1 MNKKISLGTVI
12 GLIAI
17 AIAITSA
24 ITMNAVKL
32 SYNSILKNLPERSQR
47 YALLEE
53 LQDIIDENYYG
64 KRSREELLSSLGEG
78 YVNSLGD
85 TDDKFMTGEEYKEYL
100 REKSGNMS
108 GIGAKT
114 ERVKNTL
121 KITKVYSNSPAKK
134 AGLKAGDIIVGFDGI
149 KLNKS
154 NFKELTGKLN
164 GENLSSVNIIYKRD
178 KTEKSVTL
186 MKGYEIPSVEWDV
199 YENVGYLKIAD
210 FFSKTADDLKV
221 QTEKLVSSGMKAI
234 IIDLRENES
243 TNYDYM
249 LSCLDI
255 FVPMDSSDNHTFK
268 VADENGN
275 IIKTLST
282 TPGEVNIPIAILA
295 STKTKAAAEFF
306 CSAMKDF
313 SKAVIFS
320 DGNTAGD
327 VSLMEVF
334 ELSNGSAV
342 LLTVGKVQPYK
353 GESYEDEGITP
364 DYIYESDSKGTKLSE
379 DSQFVYAVSVLT
391 E

>member
-12 GLIAI
+12 GIIAI
-17 AIAITSA
+17 AVAITSA

-154 NFKELTGKLN
+154 NFKELTGKLS

-282 TPGEVNIPIAILA
+282 TPGEVNIPVAILA

>member
-154 NFKELTGKLN
+154 NFKELTGKLS

-282 TPGEVNIPIAILA
+282 TPGEVNIPVAILA

>member
-17 AIAITSA
+17 AVAITSA

-154 NFKELTGKLN
+154 NFKELSGKLS

-282 TPGEVNIPIAILA
+282 TPGEVNIPVAILA

-334 ELSNGSAV
+334 ELTNGSAV

>member
-1 MNKKISLGTVI
+1 LNKKISIGTVI

-17 AIAITSA
+17 AVAITAS
-24 ITMNAVKL
+24 ITLNAVKL

-210 FFSKTADDLKV
+210 FFSKTVIVTVIVERFL
-221 QTEKLVSSGMKAI
+221 LIVSSI
-234 IIDLRENES
+234 VS
-243 TNYDYM
+243 
-249 LSCLDI
+249 
-255 FVPMDSSDNHTFK
+255 
-268 VADENGN
+268 
-275 IIKTLST
+275 
-282 TPGEVNIPIAILA
+282 PGLHP
-295 STKTKAAAEFF
+295 
-306 CSAMKDF
+306 
-313 SKAVIFS
+313 
-320 DGNTAGD
+320 
-327 VSLMEVF
+327 
-334 ELSNGSAV
+334 
-342 LLTVGKVQPYK
+342 
-353 GESYEDEGITP
+353 
-364 DYIYESDSKGTKLSE
+364 
-379 DSQFVYAVSVLT
+379 
-391 E
+391 

>member
-178 KTEKSVTL
+178 KTDKSVTL

-282 TPGEVNIPIAILA
+282 TPGEVNIPVAILA

>member
-282 TPGEVNIPIAILA
+282 TPGEVNIPVAILA

-313 SKAVIFS
+313 SKAVVFS

>member
-32 SYNSILKNLPERSQR
+32 SYNSILKNLPERLQR

-282 TPGEVNIPIAILA
+282 TPGEVNIPVAILA

>member
-17 AIAITSA
+17 AVAITSA

-154 NFKELTGKLN
+154 NFKELTGKLS

-268 VADENGN
+268 VADKNGN

-282 TPGEVNIPIAILA
+282 TPGEVNIPVAILA